1 LYGPP
6 PLPTSSP
13 LDAFGAIQE
22 IVRMLEADPAT
33 DWAKANIGALREHL
47 IDMDEITMRAR
58 PRQ

>member
-1 LYGPP
+1 
-6 PLPTSSP
+6 
-13 LDAFGAIQE
+13 
-22 IVRMLEADPAT
+22 MLEADPAT